1 MFCSSCGKQVPAN
14 AAFCANCGGAQPG
27 NATTRRVTR
36 PVVGRKIGGVCLG
49 IANYLQVDPTL
60 VRVITVLLALIPPFP
75 AVLVYLI
82 AWFVMPAEELHMAP
96 PPTSTG
102 YVPGAQSNTTNL

>member
-1 MFCSSCGKQVPAN
+1 MFCSSCGKQVPAH

-27 NATTRRVTR
+27 NSSTRRLVR
-36 PVVGRKIGGVCLG
+36 PVIGRKIGGVCLG

-60 VRVITVLLALIPPFP
+60 VRVIVVLLALIPPFP

-82 AWFVMPAEELHMAP
+82 AWFVMPVEDVCCVPSPAP
-96 PPTSTG
+96 
-102 YVPGAQSNTTNL
+102 VPGAQSHPTS